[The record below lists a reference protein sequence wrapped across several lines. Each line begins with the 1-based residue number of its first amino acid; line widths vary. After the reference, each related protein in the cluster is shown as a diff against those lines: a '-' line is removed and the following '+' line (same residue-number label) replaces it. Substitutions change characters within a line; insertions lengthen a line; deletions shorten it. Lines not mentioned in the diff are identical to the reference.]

1 MSAVAYLLPFIA
13 LAMVLAALWIT
24 QELERFLTRLA
35 VEHPEYAARYDEKH
49 PR

>member
-1 MSAVAYLLPFIA
+1 MSAVAYLLPLCA

-24 QELERFLTRLA
+24 QEIERFLTRLA
-35 VEHPEYAARYDEKH
+35 VAHPEYAARYDEKH